1 MGRWGT
7 TVDRSPGRAWE
18 TQFRQVNWLEQKG
31 QGKVGAP
38 SSDLMGSERV
48 GRKGKTWIDSRGE
61 AAQGGEQTDSGLAS
75 PAPLLHPSRMAALQ
89 ARPCC
94 SLQREK

>member
-1 MGRWGT
+1 MGNSS
-7 TVDRSPGRAWE
+7 DRSPGRAWE

-48 GRKGKTWIDSRGE
+48 ERKGEDL
-61 AAQGGEQTDSGLAS
+61 D
-75 PAPLLHPSRMAALQ
+75 
-89 ARPCC
+89 
-94 SLQREK
+94 